1 MKDMGKIQGSAE
13 QAKEIIVG
21 TDTVYVHTNIEK
33 ITKDKDGNDT
43 DNLYSYNEVQYDKDE
58 YIELMAKKNK
68 ELETQVTDTEI
79 ALVEIYESLG
89 V

>member
-33 ITKDKDGNDT
+33 ITEDKDGNAVE
-43 DNLYSYNEVQYDKDE
+43 NLYSYNEVQYDKDE
-58 YIELMAKKNK
+58 YIEIIAKKNK
-68 ELETQVTDTEI
+68 ELESQLTDTEI